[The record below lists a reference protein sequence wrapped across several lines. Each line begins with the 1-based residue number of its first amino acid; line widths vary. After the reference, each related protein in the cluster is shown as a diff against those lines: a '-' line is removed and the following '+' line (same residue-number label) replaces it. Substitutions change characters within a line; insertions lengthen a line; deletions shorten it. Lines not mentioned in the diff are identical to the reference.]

1 MVSGRALFAK
11 RYVTQSPPSPP
22 WEVTQVASQNNN
34 NNNYDNNEDDD
45 PLRDRW
51 VPFRGAKDWLVPDRY
66 VLKSDNATTR
76 SLVIETLDRFAVRCP
91 YNCSGHGVC
100 IEVQRLLFLLS

>member
-11 RYVTQSPPSPP
+11 RYYVTQSPPSPP
-22 WEVTQVASQNNN
+22 WEVTEVASQNNN
-34 NNNYDNNEDDD
+34 HNNNEDDD

-51 VPFRGAKDWLVPDRY
+51 VPFRDAKDWIVPDRY
-66 VLKSDNATTR
+66 VLKIHNATAI
-76 SLVIETLDRFAVRCP
+76 SLVIDILDRFAVQCP